1 MCGADASSAAFEVDL
16 VFEFDLD
23 LSFQKEGLQLLHWTI
38 AGVTDPRQANSSPAQ
53 HPWRDPASQPEHAP
67 ALP

>member
-16 VFEFDLD
+16 VFEVDLD

-38 AGVTDPRQANSSPAQ
+38 ASVTDPRQANS
-53 HPWRDPASQPEHAP
+53 
-67 ALP
+67 

>member
-16 VFEFDLD
+16 VFEVDLD

-38 AGVTDPRQANSSPAQ
+38 VGVTDLRQPHS
-53 HPWRDPASQPEHAP
+53 
-67 ALP
+67 